1 MLCQVSP
8 HDYPAQ
14 LDEKRQ
20 RLASLIPA
28 LEGSLSVFASP
39 ASHYRQR
46 AEFRIW
52 HTPERLFYAMFDPAN
67 PKQPVEISQCPM
79 ACEAID
85 QLMQP
90 LLAEISQDQIL
101 KYGLFEIDFL
111 ATLSGEML
119 VTLIY
124 RKKIDEQAW
133 LVAAQGLR
141 DKLPI
146 NHIIGRS
153 RKQKILLDQDFVME
167 RLAADN
173 QAWWFQQIE
182 NSFTQPNAQMAQNM
196 LAWAREQSRQIVAD
210 QPSDLLEL
218 YCGNG
223 HFSIALA
230 DIYSRVLATEISKTS
245 VKSAKFNLA
254 QNGIDNVT
262 VVKMAA
268 EEVSQAMAGQA
279 FNRMAEVDLGRYNF
293 RAIFVDP
300 PRSGLD
306 DLTRRMVAEYD
317 NILYISCNP
326 DTLAR
331 DLATLLQSHQ
341 LQASALFDQFPY
353 SHHIESGVWLVRKEG
368 DDD

>member
-1 MLCQVSP
+1 MLCQVFP
-8 HDYPAQ
+8 QQYQQQ
-14 LDEKRQ
+14 LADKQQ
-20 RLASLIPA
+20 RLLDLVPSIADSLQ
-28 LEGSLSVFASP
+28 VYASP
-39 ASHYRQR
+39 PKHYRQR

-52 HTPERLFYAMFDPAN
+52 HTPERLFYAMFDSAN
-67 PKQPVEISQCPM
+67 PKQPIEITSCPM

-90 LLAEISQDQIL
+90 LLAAISDSDTL
-101 KYGLFEIDFL
+101 KNGLFEIDFL

-133 LVAAQGLR
+133 SLAAQKLR
-141 DKLPI
+141 ETLPI
-146 NHIIGRS
+146 NHLIGRS
-153 RKQKILLDQDFVME
+153 RKQKILLDQDFVIE

-173 QAWWFQQIE
+173 QAWLFQQIE
-182 NSFTQPNAQMAQNM
+182 NSFTQPNAEMAQNM
-196 LAWAREQSRQIVAD
+196 LAWAREQSRQIVAQ

-230 DIYSRVLATEISKTS
+230 DIYSSVLATEISKTS
-245 VKSAKFNLA
+245 VKSAQFNLA
-254 QNGIDNVT
+254 QNAIANVT

-268 EEVSQAMAGQA
+268 EEVAQALAGKA
-279 FNRMAEVDLGRYNF
+279 FNRMADVDLNRYNF
-293 RAIFVDP
+293 KTIFVDP

-306 DLTRRMVAEYD
+306 DLTRGMATNHD

-326 DTLAR
+326 ETLAR
-331 DLATLLQSHQ
+331 DLDTLLTTHELVS
-341 LQASALFDQFPY
+341 AALFDQFPY
-353 SHHIESGVWLVRKEG
+353 SHHIESGVWLRRKA
-368 DDD
+368 

>member
-1 MLCQVSP
+1 MLCQVFP
-8 HDYPAQ
+8 QQYQQQ
-14 LDEKRQ
+14 LAVKQQ
-20 RLASLIPA
+20 RLLNLVPA
-28 LEGSLSVFASP
+28 MVDKLQVYASP
-39 ASHYRQR
+39 PTHYRQR

-52 HTPERLFYAMFDPAN
+52 QTSERLFYAMFDPTN
-67 PKQPVEISQCPM
+67 PKQPVEITSCPM

-90 LLAEISQDQIL
+90 LLAAISADATL
-101 KYGLFEIDFL
+101 KNGLFEVDFL

-133 LVAAQGLR
+133 SLAAQNLR
-141 DKLPI
+141 ETLPI
-146 NHIIGRS
+146 NHLIGRS
-153 RKQKILLDQDFVME
+153 RKQKILLDQDFVIE

-173 QAWWFQQIE
+173 QVWLFQQIE
-182 NSFTQPNAQMAQNM
+182 NSFTQPNAEMAQNM
-196 LAWAREQSRQIVAD
+196 LAWAREQSRQIVAQ

-230 DIYSRVLATEISKTS
+230 NIYSRVLATEISKTS
-245 VKSAKFNLA
+245 VKSAQFNLA
-254 QNGIDNVT
+254 QNAIDNVT

-268 EEVSQAMAGQA
+268 EEVAQALAGQS
-279 FNRMAEVDLGRYNF
+279 FNRLAEVDLNRYNF
-293 RAIFVDP
+293 KTIFVDP

-306 DLTRRMVAEYD
+306 DLTRGMAANYS

-326 DTLAR
+326 ETLAR
-331 DLATLLQSHQ
+331 DLDTLLTTHELVS
-341 LQASALFDQFPY
+341 AALFDQFPY
-353 SHHIESGVWLVRKEG
+353 SHHIESGVWLRRKAK
-368 DDD
+368 

>member
-20 RLASLIPA
+20 RLASLIPV

-67 PKQPVEISQCPM
+67 PKQPVEIEACPM

-90 LLAEISQDQIL
+90 LLALISQNEVL
-101 KYGLFEIDFL
+101 KNGLFEIDFL

-141 DKLPI
+141 EKLPI

-173 QAWWFQQIE
+173 QAWLFQQIE
-182 NSFTQPNAQMAQNM
+182 NSFTQPNAKMAQNM
-196 LAWAREQSRQIVAD
+196 IAWAREQSRNIVAD

-254 QNGIDNVT
+254 QNGIENVT

-279 FNRMAEVDLGRYNF
+279 FNRMAEVDLNLYHF
-293 RAIFVDP
+293 STIFVDP

-306 DLTRRMVAEYD
+306 DLTRSMVAGYD

-331 DLATLLQSHQ
+331 DLNELLKTHQ

-353 SHHIESGVWLVRKEG
+353 SHHIESGVWLTKQ
-368 DDD
+368 

>member
-1 MLCQVSP
+1 MLCQVFP
-8 HDYPAQ
+8 ERYQQQLAEKKQHLVTLMPELAQ
-14 LDEKRQ
+14 VLD
-20 RLASLIPA
+20 
-28 LEGSLSVFASP
+28 VHASP
-39 ASHYRQR
+39 ATHYRQR

-90 LLAEISQDQIL
+90 LLALISQNEVL
-101 KYGLFEIDFL
+101 KNGLFEIDFL

-124 RKKIDEQAW
+124 RKKIDEQVW

-141 DKLPI
+141 EKLPI

-167 RLAADN
+167 RLTADN
-173 QAWWFQQIE
+173 QAWLLQQIE

-268 EEVSQAMAGQA
+268 EEVSQAIAGQA
-279 FNRMAEVDLGRYNF
+279 FNRMAEVDLSRYHF
-293 RAIFVDP
+293 GTIFVDP

-306 DLTRRMVAEYD
+306 DLTRLMVAEYD
-317 NILYISCNP
+317 NILYISCSP

-331 DLATLLQSHQ
+331 DLASLLQTHQ
-341 LQASALFDQFPY
+341 LQAAALFDQFPY
-353 SHHIESGVWLVRKEG
+353 SHHIESGVWLVRKESEN
-368 DDD
+368 D

>member
-1 MLCQVSP
+1 MLCQVFP
-8 HDYPAQ
+8 NNYQQQ

-20 RLASLIPA
+20 RLTSLIPSMA
-28 LEGSLSVFASP
+28 DNLSVFASP
-39 ASHYRQR
+39 PAHYRQR

-67 PKQPVEISQCPM
+67 PKQPVEVEACPM

-90 LLAEISQDQIL
+90 LLALISQNEVL
-101 KYGLFEIDFL
+101 KNGLFEIDFL

-124 RKKIDEQAW
+124 RRKLDEQAW
-133 LVAAQGLR
+133 LQAAQGLR
-141 DKLPI
+141 EGLPI
-146 NHIIGRS
+146 NHLIGRS
-153 RKQKILLDQDFVME
+153 RKQKILLDQDFVIE
-167 RLAADN
+167 RLRADN
-173 QAWWFQQIE
+173 QAWLFQQIE

-196 LAWAREQSRQIVAD
+196 LAWAREQSRKIVAD
-210 QPSDLLEL
+210 QASDLLEL

-230 DIYSRVLATEISKTS
+230 DIFDKVLATEISKSS
-245 VKSAKFNLA
+245 VKSAQFNLA
-254 QNGIDNVT
+254 QNQIENVT

-268 EEVSQAMAGQA
+268 EEVALALQGQA
-279 FNRMAEVDLGRYNF
+279 FNRMADVDLNRYNF
-293 RAIFVDP
+293 KTIFVDP

-306 DLTRRMVAEYD
+306 DLTRGMAANYQH
-317 NILYISCNP
+317 ILYISCNP

-331 DLATLLQSHQ
+331 DLETLLQTHQ
-341 LQASALFDQFPY
+341 IQAAALFDQFPY
-353 SHHIESGVWLVRKEG
+353 SHHLESGVWLTRKPA
-368 DDD
+368 